1 MLISPKTSPSIVEN
15 ITGESITVNN
25 KLNICSEKARSPTSP
40 QNPQPTAKQPRLDL
54 DDAPE
59 ISTFFDRISEL
70 TTLENWILGGSS
82 VLIVLIFQ
90 ENAKEV
96 MPVFQNL
103 LNFSNQNHTFLIAL
117 I

>member
-1 MLISPKTSPSIVEN
+1 MICEVRSLLNSHNQEEERNLMRPPLWHPPIELSEREALIIKRIKRA
-15 ITGESITVNN
+15 
-25 KLNICSEKARSPTSP
+25 KL
-40 QNPQPTAKQPRLDL
+40 
-54 DDAPE
+54 
-59 ISTFFDRISEL
+59 F
-70 TTLENWILGGSS
+70 GSS

>member
-1 MLISPKTSPSIVEN
+1 MPNCTNWLVSYPATLLRNQGCRVHQQ
-15 ITGESITVNN
+15 
-25 KLNICSEKARSPTSP
+25 ARSWL
-40 QNPQPTAKQPRLDL
+40 QERLAGAQFYPGPNCPIKL
-54 DDAPE
+54 
-59 ISTFFDRISEL
+59 S
-70 TTLENWILGGSS
+70 GSS
-82 VLIVLIFQ
+82 ILIVLIFQ